1 MKFSLYAAA
10 LLAFSASAISLES
23 NTEFDKV
30 ADFAETE
37 GELEHGHTVK
47 VNIPDCQAKP
57 DPDALIMEAVGDLN
71 SKSNDM
77 AKALKLAFARSARL
91 AATRTMEV
99 KGCIS
104 LTPTINEPA
113 AAAAPSTVNIVGGNG
128 CGSGTQLQIA
138 GPACK

>member
-1 MKFSLYAAA
+1 MKLSFFAAC
-10 LLAFSASAISLES
+10 LLGAIANASS
-23 NTEFDKV
+23 
-30 ADFAETE
+30 
-37 GELEHGHTVK
+37 LEHGNTVK

-113 AAAAPSTVNIVGGNG
+113 AAAAPSTVNIVGGAGG
-128 CGSGTQLQIA
+128 CGAGTQL
-138 GPACK
+138 